1 MAGGAGQRRG
11 RDLDQPQPP
20 PHNGGYPPEG
30 YSAQRPQNQA
40 GKHDGPGPGSAR
52 SVGSGASMPP
62 QSGGLPPPL
71 GYDPGRITCQPVK
84 ESAISNTRVELPPDA
99 AGLDRKVS
107 DLFF

>member
-11 RDLDQPQPP
+11 RDLDQPQPQT
-20 PHNGGYPPEG
+20 HNGGYPP
-30 YSAQRPQNQA
+30 QHQA
-40 GKHDGPGPGSAR
+40 GKHDGPGPGSVR

-71 GYDPGRITCQPVK
+71 GYDPGRITSQPVK

-99 AGLDRKVS
+99 AGLDRKCVLLLC
-107 DLFF
+107 DYIQAKNL